1 MLWLRGMIVSRDWQK
16 NSVCPIQCIHTT
28 HPYNTSLQYIPAI
41 QSYNAFLQYILIT
54 TAIQQQVQI
63 LMHALS
69 CMLEALHVHAQSEL
83 QLQRTRVDA

>member
-1 MLWLRGMIVSRDWQK
+1 MQH
-16 NSVCPIQCIHTT
+16 IHTT
-28 HPYNTSLQYIPAI
+28 HPYNTSMQYIPTV
-41 QSYNAFLQYILIT
+41 QSYNTFLQYILIT

-83 QLQRTRVDA
+83 QLWSVDA